1 MSERSRSR
9 VLGFG
14 LAILV
19 IETIL
24 SHPAIATD
32 KISLFKVVTSRDE
45 IVIGLTDDELARF
58 EGRNAAGIAKALKT
72 EGTLSV
78 WRYNIRHA
86 STGDLE
92 QAPVGRI
99 GLIAADALRVEPY
112 TSPVKVVPVDET
124 R

>member
-1 MSERSRSR
+1 MSQRSRGR

-14 LAILV
+14 LALLV

-32 KISLFKVVTSRDE
+32 KISLFKVITTRDE

-58 EGRNAAGIAKALKT
+58 EGHNAAGIAKALRN

-86 STGDLE
+86 GAGDLE
-92 QAPVGRI
+92 QAPIGRI
-99 GLIAADALRVEPY
+99 GLMANEALRIEPY